1 MSPQNPLS
9 LNKTRSQHHQD
20 TQLAILMTSLLYVS
34 SLRTVVVRRG
44 VGYVK
49 MLMVTAFFAGGSG
62 LHAKPSKQQQQLQ
75 EALEDWAAI
84 RLV

>member
-1 MSPQNPLS
+1 M
-9 LNKTRSQHHQD
+9 
-20 TQLAILMTSLLYVS
+20 
-34 SLRTVVVRRG
+34 VRRG

-49 MLMVTAFFAGGSG
+49 MLMATATLHVLLFPGDSG
-62 LHAKPSKQQQQLQ
+62 LQAKPSKQRQQLQ